1 MEDFDLNDF
10 DFGEFENTAGNVVDL
25 NKPLE
30 KTPDIGDIIT
40 TLRKRSMVVFFVV
53 DISGSMRG
61 ARIGAVNDAIRNV
74 LPELKKKEKGNT
86 AAEIKI
92 AILEFSTN
100 ARWKTPEP
108 QSLSNFNYEDITEVY
123 GCTNF
128 GTAFHELN
136 EKLSKN
142 EFLNSSAGAYT
153 PLIILLTDGKPSD
166 IMMYH
171 EELELLK
178 RNKWF
183 KYATRAGIA
192 IEEGALSPE
201 CKKVLM
207 EFTENEKNVYEA
219 KNTIIL
225 AKQIQLVT
233 LVGVDFVTQQG
244 SLQNSPST
252 AASSQAAP
260 FNTHQSRIDLTR
272 HNNGTSQQ
280 TATTKNNIAFN
291 NNPQS
296 AVPRNSVPTQPTD
309 LPSMPEM
316 TPIQPEPRTNQ
327 QSPTLPIGEIDWEND
342 FNF

>member
-1 MEDFDLNDF
+1 MDDFNLDDF
-10 DFGEFENTAGNVVDL
+10 DFGEFDSVNSGVDL

-30 KTPDIGDIIT
+30 QTPNVNDIVT

-53 DISGSMRG
+53 DISGSMKG

-92 AILEFSTN
+92 AILEFSTK
-100 ARWKTPEP
+100 AKWKTTTP
-108 QSLSNFNYEDITEVY
+108 QSLSDFKYDDITEVG

-136 EKLSKN
+136 EKLSKDG
-142 EFLNSSAGAYT
+142 FLNSASGAYT

-171 EELELLK
+171 EELDILK

-192 IEEGALSPE
+192 IEEGALSHE

-207 EFTENEKNVYEA
+207 EFTENENNVYEA
-219 KNTIIL
+219 KNTMVL

-252 AASSQAAP
+252 PMPQSASAFKASQ
-260 FNTHQSRIDLTR
+260 SKIDLTR
-272 HNNGTSQQ
+272 HSSAVSTQNTQQ
-280 TATTKNNIAFN
+280 TAQPDTQQ
-291 NNPQS
+291 NPQQNITQN
-296 AVPRNSVPTQPTD
+296 NSQSFEE
-309 LPSMPEM
+309 LPQMPEFDSPQPSQ
-316 TPIQPEPRTNQ
+316 TPQ
-327 QSPTLPIGEIDWEND
+327 QSPTIPLTEIDWEND
-342 FNF
+342 FDF

>member
-1 MEDFDLNDF
+1 MDDFNLDDF
-10 DFGEFENTAGNVVDL
+10 DFGEFDTVNSGVDL
-25 NKPLE
+25 NKPLTQ
-30 KTPDIGDIIT
+30 TPNVNDIVT

-53 DISGSMRG
+53 DISGSMKG

-100 ARWKTPEP
+100 AKWKTPQP
-108 QSLSNFNYEDITEVY
+108 QSLSNFKYEDITEVS

-136 EKLSKN
+136 EKLSKDQ
-142 EFLNSSAGAYT
+142 FLNSASGAYT

-171 EELELLK
+171 EELNILK

-207 EFTENEKNVYEA
+207 EFTENENNVYEA
-219 KNTIIL
+219 KNTMVL

-244 SLQNSPST
+244 SLQNSPS
-252 AASSQAAP
+252 AP
-260 FNTHQSRIDLTR
+260 QQPVSAFNTSRSKVDLTR
-272 HNNGTSQQ
+272 HGTGHNSQNTQQNIQPNTPQNTQSNNSQSFDDLPQMPEFNSPQPSQ
-280 TATTKNNIAFN
+280 TA
-291 NNPQS
+291 
-296 AVPRNSVPTQPTD
+296 
-309 LPSMPEM
+309 
-316 TPIQPEPRTNQ
+316 Q
-327 QSPTLPIGEIDWEND
+327 QSPTLPLTDIDWEND
-342 FNF
+342 FDF